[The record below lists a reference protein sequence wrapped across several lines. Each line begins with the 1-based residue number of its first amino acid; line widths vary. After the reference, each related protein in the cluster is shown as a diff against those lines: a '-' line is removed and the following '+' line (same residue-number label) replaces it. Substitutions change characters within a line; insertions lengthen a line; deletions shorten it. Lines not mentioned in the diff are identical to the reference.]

1 MSEKK
6 HRVAMILGIL
16 IIIAFLTGTW
26 AQDHLSTL
34 EGWKPYTPSRL
45 QWLALE
51 LNAALRVRLSEES
64 GYSMDFVPIENE
76 DAILIY
82 VRYLPSV
89 NREVMNIS
97 INSARDVILIKVE
110 SYGWTSWL
118 KVKEDIKLAQPRR

>member
-1 MSEKK
+1 MRKKK
-6 HRVAMILGIL
+6 HRIAMILGVL

-51 LNAALRVRLSEES
+51 LNAALRVPLSVES
-64 GYSMDFVPIENE
+64 GYLMDFVPIENE

-97 INSARDVILIKVE
+97 IDSARNVITIKAE
-110 SYGWTSWL
+110 GYGWTSWL
-118 KVKEDIKLAQPRR
+118 KVKEEIKLAQ